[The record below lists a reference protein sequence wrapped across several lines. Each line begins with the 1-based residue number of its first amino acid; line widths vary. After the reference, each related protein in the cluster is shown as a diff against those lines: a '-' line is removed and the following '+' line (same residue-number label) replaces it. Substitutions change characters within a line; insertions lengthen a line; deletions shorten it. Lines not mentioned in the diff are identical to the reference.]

1 MDPFSLVVGIGSLI
15 EISLVLGKC
24 LKNAYEAAA
33 SFKEEMG
40 SLLREIQD
48 LDSVNKSIEHL
59 HRTDTSSNVASERL
73 DLPVQEREVWQNTIK
88 ILQECT
94 KTARKL
100 EEVLGVIVG
109 KHEVKAT
116 GLRDRITK
124 QLRKQSKD
132 GELNLIRIKISDHR
146 QRLNV
151 SLTLLNL

>member
-15 EISLVLGKC
+15 EISLALGKC
-24 LKNAYEAAA
+24 LKDAYETAA
-33 SFKEEMG
+33 SFEEEMG

-59 HRTDTSSNVASERL
+59 HRTETSSNVASERL

-94 KTARKL
+94 KTARRL
-100 EEVLGVIVG
+100 QEVLGVIVG
-109 KHEVKAT
+109 K
-116 GLRDRITK
+116 
-124 QLRKQSKD
+124 QLKKQSKD
-132 GELNLIRIKISDHR
+132 GELNLIRIKISGHR
-146 QRLNV
+146 QSLNV